1 MSKQS
6 LPVRSM
12 RSGLT
17 SFKSARKFSVF
28 GYSISHGTL
37 LLRSARSDEH
47 GLRLDVLIK
56 DVRALEIRSWFEGIE
71 IIEVEPSFLN
81 GFPSRPIDMLDVGL
95 KVYALLGTG
104 WRGFVVG
111 GGLFFHE
118 DDAGFMEPS
127 ALLPEISQRCDFR

>member
-1 MSKQS
+1 
-6 LPVRSM
+6 M

-17 SFKSARKFSVF
+17 SFKSPRKFSVF

-37 LLRSARSDEH
+37 LLRSGRSDEH
-47 GLRLDVLIK
+47 DLRLDVLIK

-81 GFPSRPIDMLDVGL
+81 DFPSKPIDMLDVGL

-111 GGLFFHE
+111 GGVFFHE
-118 DDAGFMEPS
+118 DNAGFMEPS
-127 ALLPEISQRCDFR
+127 ALLPKIGERCDFR